1 MWMKGIKFF
10 QRLMIVLLVIVN
22 ISLLLWRYNLPMEE
36 ILLCN
41 LSVVLLYLSLKSAVD
56 LVRSKGLQESLEE
69 QR

>member
-22 ISLLLWRYNLPMEE
+22 ISLLLWRYNFPMEE

-41 LSVVLLYLSLKSAVD
+41 LSVALLYLSLKSAIE

-69 QR
+69 QH